1 MEKINTNR
9 LAIGDEVNLKDRDDG
24 FHKLV
29 VVGIIGETFHFRDIG
44 KLKFYAVKEKYVKEG
59 LLIETKIN

>member
-1 MEKINTNR
+1 MEKINTQR
-9 LAIGDEVNLKDRDDG
+9 LVIGDEVSLKDRYDD

-29 VVGIIGETFHFRDIG
+29 VVGIIGEMFHFRDIG

-59 LLIETKIN
+59 LLIETKK